1 MFLLFFHMSITHR
14 HLLSTMKQNKRGNA
28 FPCECI
34 SLRCKCISKPSFL
47 FPSFSWGAKI
57 NNPAVIACGAIPYF
71 IHAISHNL
79 GGNYAEY
86 VVYHR
91 SWRQS
96 GKGRPDHGRQPQTR
110 KKGKPSLPPPQSL
123 RHGYINALISFTF

>member
-1 MFLLFFHMSITHR
+1 MA
-14 HLLSTMKQNKRGNA
+14 LSKQCEAKQGGNA

-34 SLRCKCISKPSFL
+34 SLRYKCIWKPSFL

-96 GKGRPDHGRQPQTR
+96 GKGRPDHGRQPQPR
-110 KKGKPSLPPPQSL
+110 KKRKTIPAAAIIASWLHKRP
-123 RHGYINALISFTF
+123 NLISILIATTFKIK